1 MEDTDSTAA
10 LQLMEEL
17 LDAFSLDLA
26 APDRA
31 HGWTDED
38 RLYFLDYFKGLRAQI
53 REGNSTSP
61 YNLEHINISRM
72 LDDRGIAEGNLL
84 HQAARLSNLIRDHYM
99 EWFGLSSKAGP

>member
-1 MEDTDSTAA
+1 MDDTDLSAA

-26 APDRA
+26 AADRA

-38 RLYFLDYFKGLRAQI
+38 RLYFLDYFQRLRAQI